1 VVPSFLILLL
11 VQIHLLLLWLPSN
24 QAIQV
29 VQVLQDLQQV
39 QDYPGYLSFLVDLYY
54 PLLQEYQ
61 AFQVG
66 QGNLAY
72 LVDQVDHVHPSY
84 QLLLVLQVVQE
95 TQDLQD
101 FRTLPV
107 VQQIL
112 QFPEALFHLVCP
124 RDPQD
129 QVSQCFR
136 VLLLTQL
143 DLVILSFQAN
153 QLIQVVLCVLAFLLA
168 HVFQVGHQVQSV
180 QVHLEVLELQE
191 FPWHLFLLE
200 NL

>member
-11 VQIHLLLLWLPSN
+11 VQIHLLHLWHPSN

-39 QDYPGYLSFLVDLYY
+39 QDYPGYLSFQVDLYY

-66 QGNLAY
+66 QGSLAY

-84 QLLLVLQVVQE
+84 QLLLALQAVQE
-95 TQDLQD
+95 IQDLQD
-101 FRTLPV
+101 FQTLLV
-107 VQQIL
+107 AQEVL
-112 QFPEALFHLVCP
+112 QFPEVLFHLVYP
-124 RDPQD
+124 KDLQD
-129 QVSQCFR
+129 LADQCFH
-136 VLLLTQL
+136 VLLLVQL
-143 DLVILSFQAN
+143 DLVILSFQVN
-153 QLIQVVLCVLAFLLA
+153 QPILVVLCVLAFLLGL
-168 HVFQVGHQVQSV
+168 VFQEGHQVQLV

-191 FPWHLFLLE
+191 FPWHLFPLE

>member
-1 VVPSFLILLL
+1 MVPSFLILLL
-11 VQIHLLLLWLPSN
+11 VQIHLLLLWHPSN

-29 VQVLQDLQQV
+29 DLVLQDLQQV
-39 QDYPGYLSFLVDLYY
+39 QDYPGYLSFQVNLYY
-54 PLLQEYQ
+54 PSLQEYQ

-66 QGNLAY
+66 QESLAY
-72 LVDQVDHVHPSY
+72 LADQVDLVHPSY

-101 FRTLPV
+101 FQTLQV
-107 VQQIL
+107 VQQVL
-112 QFPEALFHLVCP
+112 QFPEDLFHLVFP
-124 RDPQD
+124 KDLRD
-129 QVSQCFR
+129 QVNQCFH
-136 VLLLTQL
+136 VLLLIQL

-153 QLIQVVLCVLAFLLA
+153 QLTLVVLCVPAFLLVL
-168 HVFQVGHQVQSV
+168 VFQVVHQVQVV
-180 QVHLEVLELQE
+180 QVHLEGLELQE

>member
-1 VVPSFLILLL
+1 MVPSFLILLL
-11 VQIHLLLLWLPSN
+11 VQIHLLLLWHPSN

-39 QDYPGYLSFLVDLYY
+39 QDYPGYLSFQVDLYS

-61 AFQVG
+61 AFQVD
-66 QGNLAY
+66 QGSLAY

-84 QLLLVLQVVQE
+84 QLLLALQAVQE
-95 TQDLQD
+95 IQDLQD
-101 FRTLPV
+101 FQTLLV
-107 VQQIL
+107 AQEVL
-112 QFPEALFHLVCP
+112 QFPEVLFHLVYP
-124 RDPQD
+124 KDLQD
-129 QVSQCFR
+129 LVDLCFH
-136 VLLLTQL
+136 VLLLVQL
-143 DLVILSFQAN
+143 DLVILSFQVN
-153 QLIQVVLCVLAFLLA
+153 QPILVVLCVLAFLLGL
-168 HVFQVGHQVQSV
+168 VFQEGHQVQLV